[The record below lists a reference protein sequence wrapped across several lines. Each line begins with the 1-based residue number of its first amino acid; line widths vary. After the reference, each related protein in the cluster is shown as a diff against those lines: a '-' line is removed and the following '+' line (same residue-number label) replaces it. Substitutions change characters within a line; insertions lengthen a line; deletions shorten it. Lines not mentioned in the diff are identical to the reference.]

1 MLKQQH
7 ITAAEDRLPVSRK
20 VGFGIGAIVSIIGV
34 TAVANLTMLFLN
46 IGLKLNPVWVGV
58 VMMLPRVWD
67 AITDP
72 LVGVLSDNTRSRWG
86 RRIPYVFVGAVLV
99 GIMYAALWM
108 TPQTW
113 APIPTFTYFLVM
125 SLAFYT
131 AMTIYG
137 IPHQALGLEMTDDY
151 HERTR
156 VFAYASFFGNVA
168 ALAPPAFYW
177 MANRSI
183 FENEVVGLKW
193 VGSGVGLCLMLC
205 GLICAL
211 VCKEGYVAEAKVQRK
226 VTLRESFAAT
236 CKNRSFLLLLAMV
249 VLVIVGFAM
258 VGGFANYILIYFI
271 YGGDKDAASFLM
283 MINGWVWAL
292 TGIMGV
298 FPMAWLSARIGK
310 RKTLQV
316 FLLMMATGNL
326 IKIWCYNP
334 EMPYLTILPTFMLSF
349 GMVVLFSMFP
359 SLLADVCNEDELI
372 SGVRREGMYSASYG
386 WWSKLGGSLA
396 ALVAGVLLNVSKFDA
411 NLEVQTDASLFWIRC
426 FEIGIPSLLCFISVG
441 LMVFYPLSEERSY
454 EVKKLLAERRKVES
468 EIEKEMED

>member
-1 MLKQQH
+1 MSLAKH
-7 ITAAEDRLPVSRK
+7 HVTAKEDKLQTSQK

-46 IGLKLNPVWVGV
+46 IGLKLNPIWVGV
-58 VMMLPRVWD
+58 VMMLPRIWD

-72 LVGVLSDNTRSRWG
+72 LIGMLSDNTRSRWG
-86 RRIPYVFVGAVLV
+86 RRIPYVFVGAFLV
-99 GIMYAALWM
+99 GLMYAALWM

-113 APIPTFTYFLVM
+113 GTVPTFIYFLVM

-156 VFAYASFFGNVA
+156 VFAYASFFGNIA

-177 MANRSI
+177 LANRSC

-193 VGSGVGLCLMLC
+193 VGTGVGFCLMLC
-205 GLICAL
+205 GLTCAL
-211 VCKEGYVAEAKVQRK
+211 VCKEGHFNQAKVMRK

-236 CKNRSFLLLLAMV
+236 CKNRSFLLLLTMV
-249 VLVIVGFAM
+249 VLVIVGFTM

-271 YGGDKDAASFLM
+271 YGGDKGAASYLM

-298 FPMAWLSARIGK
+298 FPMTWLSTRIGK
-310 RKTLQV
+310 RKTLQI
-316 FLLMMATGNL
+316 FLLMMAIGNL

-334 EMPYLTILPTFMLSF
+334 SMPYLTIVPTFLLSF

-359 SLLADVCNEDELI
+359 ALLADVCNEDELI
-372 SGVRREGMYSASYG
+372 SGIRREGMYSASYG

-396 ALVAGVLLNVSKFDA
+396 ALIAGVLLNASKFDA
-411 NLEVQTDASLFWIRC
+411 NLDVQTASSLFWIR
-426 FEIGIPSLLCFISVG
+426 FYEIGLPALLCFVAAG
-441 LMVFYPLSEERSY
+441 LMLCYPLSEERAY
-454 EVKKLLAERRKVES
+454 EVKTLLAAKRKEA
-468 EIEKEMED
+468 EE

>member
-1 MLKQQH
+1 MDKPEH
-7 ITAAEDRLPVSRK
+7 HKTAAADRLPFGQK

-67 AITDP
+67 AVTDP
-72 LVGVLSDNTRSRWG
+72 LVGHLSDNTRSRWG
-86 RRIPYVFVGAVLV
+86 RRIPYVFVSAVLV

-113 APIPTFTYFLVM
+113 APIPTFAYFLVM

-131 AMTIYG
+131 AMTLYG

-156 VFAYASFFGNVA
+156 LFAYASFFGNVA
-168 ALAPPAFYW
+168 ALTPPAFYW
-177 MANRSI
+177 MANRSC
-183 FENEVVGLKW
+183 FENEVTGLKW

-205 GLICAL
+205 GLFCA
-211 VCKEGYVAEAKVQRK
+211 VACKERATGQVKKQRK
-226 VTLRESFAAT
+226 VTLRDSFAAT
-236 CKNRSFLLLLAMV
+236 CRNRNFLHLLAMV

-292 TGIMGV
+292 TGILGV
-298 FPMAWLSARIGK
+298 FPMAWLSARMGK
-310 RKTLQV
+310 RKTLIL

-334 EMPYLTILPTFMLSF
+334 AVPYLTILPTFMLSF

-396 ALVAGVLLNVSKFDA
+396 ALIAGVLLNVSKFDA
-411 NLEVQTDASLFWIRC
+411 NLEVQTDSALYWIR
-426 FEIGIPSLLCFISVG
+426 FYEIGIPSLLCFVAVG
-441 LMVFYPLSEERSY
+441 LMVFYPLTEARAY
-454 EVKKLLAERRKVES
+454 EVKMKLEKLRS
-468 EIEKEMED
+468 ENEPND